1 MAFAISRNQVLATVL
16 VAGSFLGLAS
26 TSAAYAA
33 TEPQTA
39 HGTASVDVVHGDR
52 KLDNVAGSD
61 TTSLQFQ
68 QISLNDFASGA
79 VTRTADLTDGAFK
92 VTDYS
97 GNVNGWQLS
106 AAVTNFTAG
115 DNVPFDGGLTLNGV
129 KLTADDDLKASSVI
143 YTGSQR
149 GHWTSPALEK
159 GAAITVPSTDNVN
172 VGHYTADIL
181 YTLSDGVTNA

>member
-26 TSAAYAA
+26 TSAIYAD
-33 TEPQTA
+33 TQTST
-39 HGTASVDVVHGDR
+39 GTASVDVVHGDR

-61 TTSLQFQ
+61 TTSLKFQ
-68 QISLNDFASGA
+68 QISLNDFALGA

-97 GNVNGWQLS
+97 GNVNGWKLS

-129 KLTADDDLKASSVI
+129 KLTADDDLKASSDI

-149 GHWTSPALEK
+149 GPWTSPELKK
-159 GAAITVPSTDNVN
+159 GAAITVPATANVN
-172 VGHYTADIL
+172 AGHYTADIL
-181 YTLSDGVTNA
+181 YTLSDGVVNH